1 MSDLESLEGRTVIV
15 AGSAGGVGSAVVAH
29 LLHAGSFVIGLDRRL
44 PTLSIDPG
52 ARHQDFQVDLTDPLA
67 VQEVVDRVARGGAAI
82 NGVVFCAG
90 INVPERSAVQLSV
103 ADWQR
108 LVDANLSAG
117 FFLTRAVLSYLPA
130 DGGDVIFI
138 TSVSARWPDQSGP
151 GYQAAKAGLHA
162 LSQALALE
170 LSDRGHRFTS
180 VLPGLINT
188 PLLDQRAVPPS
199 EEIRHQALLP
209 QDIAVLCGLILSFP
223 RRVSIPEV
231 VILPRALQA
240 PGRT

>member
-1 MSDLESLEGRTVIV
+1 MTHRE
-15 AGSAGGVGSAVVAH
+15 
-29 LLHAGSFVIGLDRRL
+29 
-44 PTLSIDPG
+44 
-52 ARHQDFQVDLTDPLA
+52 FQVDLTDPLA
-67 VQEVVDRVARGGAAI
+67 LQEIVDSVARGKTAI
-82 NGVVFCAG
+82 DAVVFCAG
-90 INVPERSAVQLSV
+90 INVPERSAVQLV
-103 ADWQR
+103 IPNWQK
-108 LVDANLSAG
+108 LIDTNLSAG
-117 FFLTRAVLSYLPA
+117 FFLTRAVLPYLA
-130 DGGDVIFI
+130 ANGGDVIFI

-180 VLPGLINT
+180 VLPGLIDT

-199 EEIRHQALLP
+199 EEIRRQALRP

-223 RRVSIPEV
+223 RRVSISEV